1 MTRLRRNFRGTRSI
15 AGAALVGFGMFILY
29 ENLAGA
35 VAWLSHVR
43 GANNFGALG
52 VLPAFLL
59 AVSQI
64 LPAHAANHQHF
75 LQASLQHMLVSSWP
89 LLLVMAGT
97 VLSRDTVSDN
107 VNTVQKKDHGLV
119 DLTTGRSTL
128 K

>member
-1 MTRLRRNFRGTRSI
+1 
-15 AGAALVGFGMFILY
+15 MFILY

-59 AVSQI
+59 TVSQI

-97 VLSRDTVSDN
+97 VLSWDTVSDN
-107 VNTVQKKDHGLV
+107 VNTVQKKDHGVV

>member
-1 MTRLRRNFRGTRSI
+1 MTRLRRNVRGTRSI

-59 AVSQI
+59 AVSQV
-64 LPAHAANHQHF
+64 LPAHTANHEHF